1 MEVLATSRTPK
12 NQILSSDMSI
22 SSSLSLDKST
32 DILKS
37 NVMVST
43 LSFHFRL
50 IQDEDEGSGFLDKIA
65 DVVKDGIEE
74 VKEAVE
80 DVIGNDE
87 DEDQVWP

>member
-1 MEVLATSRTPK
+1 
-12 NQILSSDMSI
+12 MSI
-22 SSSLSLDKST
+22 SSSLSLDTST

-37 NVMVST
+37 NVVVSIWT
-43 LSFHFRL
+43 FHFCS

-87 DEDQVWP
+87 DEDQVWSQKEFFVQV

>member
-1 MEVLATSRTPK
+1 M
-12 NQILSSDMSI
+12 
-22 SSSLSLDKST
+22 
-32 DILKS
+32 
-37 NVMVST
+37 
-43 LSFHFRL
+43 

-87 DEDQVWP
+87 DEEQVWSQTKFSSVCAVHFLFSVVPDVTLDTVKGALNLRI